1 MKITQLETSR
11 LLLVP
16 SSMKNFESRA
26 RLASDI
32 ENTQFMIFLPKS
44 PDETKNYLEKCELQW
59 ESENQTLFEFDIL
72 LKEENNKFI
81 GGISFELLFENPE
94 IVKIFGK
101 NCADMGWILDKNF
114 WNKGFASES
123 AKCVLDFT
131 KSLGVKKMIAQCDAE
146 NIGSWRV
153 MEKIGMKKYS
163 DNGIRYNKSQPNLA
177 KTEFIVYNQFIN

>member
-1 MKITQLETSR
+1 MENFQLETSR
-11 LLLVP
+11 LLLIP

-26 RLASDI
+26 CISSDI
-32 ENTQFMIFLPKS
+32 ENTRFMIFLPS
-44 PDETKNYLEKCELQW
+44 TSEETYAYIKKCETQW

-72 LKEENNKFI
+72 LKEQNNKYI
-81 GGISFELLFENPE
+81 GGISFELLFDNPE
-94 IVKIFGK
+94 IVKNFGK
-101 NCADMGWILDKNF
+101 NCADMGWFLDKNF

-123 AKCVLDFT
+123 AKCVLEFT

-163 DNGIRYNKSQPNLA
+163 DDGIRYNKSQPNLA
-177 KTEFIVYNQFIN
+177 KTEFIFTMDL